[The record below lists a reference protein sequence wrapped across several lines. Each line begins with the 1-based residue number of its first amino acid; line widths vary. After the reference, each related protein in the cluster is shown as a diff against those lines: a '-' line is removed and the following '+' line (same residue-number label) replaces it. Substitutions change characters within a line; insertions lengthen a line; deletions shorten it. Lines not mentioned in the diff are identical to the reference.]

1 MASHISQPQPLT
13 NDSSEDR
20 LFAEPERCQLTGIS
34 VLIVGAGVGGIMTA
48 LECWRQGHEVRLLER
63 SSGPVG
69 TGDFFTVGFSA
80 VKSFRNWPQLAKL
93 NEELAYDPWMAF
105 YKHIG
110 EVVIPPGP
118 MNWDVGAPEEK
129 DRPARIYRHH
139 RPKFY
144 RMLLAQLEELGVKAE
159 FSHRVVDYYE
169 ETAAGKGGVVLD
181 NGSKIDADVVVA
193 ADGVGTKSFS
203 LVAGRKVEARSSGYA
218 IFRTAYPVKYALVDS
233 QVAERFK
240 LLDNGKSV
248 NEIWVGPDMHMFIWR
263 SEDLMSWLITRK
275 DDGLATE
282 SWHDSTKIEDVLKY
296 TAQVPGWPEIMNR
309 TIRTTPEDGIIDWKL
324 MWRDPQPQWA
334 SPGGRVVQL
343 GDAAHTFIPSSGN
356 GATQAIED
364 AVSLATCLR
373 LGGKDHVP
381 IAVKVHVK
389 LRYDRVSCC
398 QKLGFANQES
408 YHSVE
413 KAALAAN
420 PNALKP
426 RYGSWIW
433 KHDPEQY
440 AIESYEKVAGCL
452 ETGEEWMNTNIPP
465 GYVPRPWSIDELIPL
480 QEQGKPIELD
490 GNWD

>member
-1 MASHISQPQPLT
+1 MSSHIAEQQART
-13 NDSSEDR
+13 NDTSQDH
-20 LFAEPERCQLTGIS
+20 LFAEPKRCSLTGIS
-34 VLIVGAGVGGIMTA
+34 VLIVGGGVGGIMTA

-63 SSGPVG
+63 NSGPVG

-80 VKSFRNWPQLAKL
+80 VKAFRNWPQLAKL

-105 YKHIG
+105 YKHTG

-118 MNWDVGAPEEK
+118 MNWDAGAPEEK
-129 DRPARIYRHH
+129 NRPQRIYRHH

-144 RMLLAQLEELGVKAE
+144 RMLLAQLEKNT
-159 FSHRVVDYYE
+159 R
-169 ETAAGKGGVVLD
+169 AGKWGVVLD
-181 NGSKIDADVVVA
+181 DRSKIEADVVVA

-203 LVAGRKVEARSSGYA
+203 LVAGRK
-218 IFRTAYPVKYALVDS
+218 
-233 QVAERFK
+233 
-240 LLDNGKSV
+240 
-248 NEIWVGPDMHMFIWR
+248 
-263 SEDLMSWLITRK
+263 

-282 SWHDSTKIEDVLKY
+282 SWHNSTKIEDVLKY

-309 TIRTTPEDGIIDWKL
+309 TIRTAPEDGIIDWKL

-364 AVSLATCLR
+364 ALSLATCLR

-381 IAVKVHVK
+381 TAVKVHVK
-389 LRYDRVSCC
+389 LRYDRASCC

-408 YHSVE
+408 YHSVG
-413 KAALAAN
+413 KAAVAGN

-452 ETGEEWMNTNIPP
+452 KTGHEWMNTNIPP
-465 GYVPRPWSIDELIPL
+465 GYVPRPWSIDELILL
-480 QEQGKPIELD
+480 QEEGKPIVLE